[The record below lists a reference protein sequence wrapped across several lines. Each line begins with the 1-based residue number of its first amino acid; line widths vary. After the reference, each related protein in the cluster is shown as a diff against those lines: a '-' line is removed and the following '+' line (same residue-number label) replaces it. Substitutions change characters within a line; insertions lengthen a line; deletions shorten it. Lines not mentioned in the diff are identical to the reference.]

1 MISAVSGIIRQAGG
15 TRTLLEAG
23 PVVLE
28 LTVPAVQCAG
38 LHAGQ
43 VATLHTHF
51 HFSSTADVMRLY
63 GFTTP
68 GARDLFATLISG
80 SGVGPKVALALLE
93 LGVGA
98 LVAAV
103 RDGDERALT
112 SVPGVGP
119 KLAKKVIVELS
130 DKVGRE
136 FAGLAGE
143 PAAAGKTAA
152 HSDAIDAVV
161 SLGYGRLQAE
171 QAVAAVGAGEDE
183 AAELIRK
190 ALAWLSRPR

>member
-1 MISAVSGIIRQAGG
+1 MISAVSGMIRQAGG
-15 TRTLLEAG
+15 GRVLLEAG

-28 LTVPAVQCAG
+28 LTMPAVQCAG
-38 LHAGQ
+38 LREGELT
-43 VATLHTHF
+43 TLHTHF

-68 GARDLFATLISG
+68 GARDLFATLITG
-80 SGVGPKVALALLE
+80 SGVGPRVALALLE
-93 LGVGA
+93 LGAGA

-130 DKVGRE
+130 DKVARE
-136 FAGLAGE
+136 FANLAAE
-143 PAAAGKTAA
+143 PAAAGKTPA
-152 HSDAIDAVV
+152 HSDAIEAVV

-171 QAVAAVGAGEDE
+171 QAVAAVGAGEE
-183 AAELIRK
+183 NPAEMIRK
-190 ALAWLSRPR
+190 ALAWLSRPH

>member
-1 MISAVSGIIRQAGG
+1 VIAAVSGVVRRIDGG
-15 TRTLLEAG
+15 KVLLEAG

-28 LTVPAVQCAG
+28 LTMPIVQSAQLQLG
-38 LHAGQ
+38 E
-43 VATLHTHF
+43 VARIHTHF

-63 GFTTP
+63 GFNSD
-68 GARDLFATLISG
+68 GARDLFATLITG
-80 SGVGPKVALALLE
+80 SGVGPRVALALLE
-93 LGVGA
+93 LGVGG

-136 FAGLAGE
+136 FAGLADDT
-143 PAAAGKTAA
+143 AAAGKTGAQA
-152 HSDAIDAVV
+152 DAIDAVV
-161 SLGYGRLQAE
+161 SLGYPRLQAE
-171 QAVAAVGAGEDE
+171 QAVGAVGAGEDDP
-183 AAELIRK
+183 AEVVRN
-190 ALAWLSRPR
+190 ALAWLARKR